1 MSALFFKQPFH
12 LKTNLMESLME
23 FLSNYSSENNLLQR
37 LSYDVEIN
45 IGYLG

>member
-23 FLSNYSSENNLLQR
+23 FLLNYSSENNLLQR